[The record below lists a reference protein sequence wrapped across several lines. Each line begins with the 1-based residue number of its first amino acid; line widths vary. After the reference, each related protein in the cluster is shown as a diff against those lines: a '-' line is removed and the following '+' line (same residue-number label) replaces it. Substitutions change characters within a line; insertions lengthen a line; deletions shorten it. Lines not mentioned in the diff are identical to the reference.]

1 MQHTVA
7 ISEIKK
13 RAEAVNLT
21 LKRLA
26 RRAKVHPSTA
36 YRASNAG
43 DCRVTTNAKLSRA
56 LVAEEERMLAHLLAL
71 HGVPEQR
78 NAA

>member
-1 MQHTVA
+1 MQQTVA

-43 DCRVTTNAKLSRA
+43 DCRVTTNAKLSRV
-56 LVAEEERMLAHLLAL
+56 LVEEELRLLEHLREL
-71 HGVPEQR
+71 HGDPGER
-78 NAA
+78 AA

>member
-1 MQHTVA
+1 MQQTVA

-13 RAEAVNLT
+13 RAEAVNVT

-36 YRASNAG
+36 YRASISG
-43 DCRVTTNAKLSRA
+43 DCRVTTNAKLSRE
-56 LVAEEERMLAHLLAL
+56 LVAEELRLLDHLLAL
-71 HGVPEQR
+71 HGIPER
-78 NAA
+78 SAA

>member
-1 MQHTVA
+1 MQQAVA
-7 ISEIKK
+7 ISEIKN

-36 YRASNAG
+36 YRASLAG

-56 LVAEEERMLAHLLAL
+56 LLAEELRMLEHLLAL
-71 HGVPEQR
+71 HGTPEQKS
-78 NAA
+78 AA

>member
-1 MQHTVA
+1 MQHAVA
-7 ISEIKK
+7 ISEIKE

-36 YRASNAG
+36 YRASHAG

-56 LVAEEERMLAHLLAL
+56 LVAEELKLLDHLLAL
-71 HGVPEQR
+71 HGAPEHR
-78 NAA
+78 SAA